1 MFQVVGFHR
10 KSPRY
15 PRQSPYS
22 DDSGDLSEKACVLPF
37 GLDMKPVSTRI
48 EGISDVFKTK
58 NPAFSTCFLC
68 NFVACWRRDKTAF
81 PAFTLKSVFP
91 SIIISTIVFAT
102 SSALPFILIVPAP
115 ENRSD
120 SLALLARIDPSHSQR
135 HPPRACRWMRQIPC
149 CW

>member
-1 MFQVVGFHR
+1 
-10 KSPRY
+10 
-15 PRQSPYS
+15 
-22 DDSGDLSEKACVLPF
+22 
-37 GLDMKPVSTRI
+37 MKPVSTRI
-48 EGISDVFKTK
+48 EGISEVFRTK
-58 NPAFSTCFLC
+58 KPACSTCFLC

-120 SLALLARIDPSHSQR
+120 SLALLARNRPISLSA
-135 HPPRACRWMRQIPC
+135 PPPESVYMDAPDTLLLVNASA
-149 CW
+149 